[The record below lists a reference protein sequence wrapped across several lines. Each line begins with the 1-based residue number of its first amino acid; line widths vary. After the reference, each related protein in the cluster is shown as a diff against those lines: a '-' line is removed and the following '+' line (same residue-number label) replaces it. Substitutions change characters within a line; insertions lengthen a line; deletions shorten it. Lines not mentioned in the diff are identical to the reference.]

1 MISILESVAD
11 RQAVWSETANA
22 LKSAT
27 ERARYSTFIASFLG
41 ALFAAFAV
49 QQINP
54 DIATYLAVLSAISL
68 TFVTF
73 ITARWLNKDVI
84 DRHLRARIASE
95 ALKREAFLY
104 ATQSGPYH
112 DPQTRDKILLNQK
125 AEIENKVNDLL
136 LFEQTAKGLGG
147 CPRQDL
153 SLNEYLEQRIDK
165 QIKYYRDQS
174 TQYDTYSQRLHT
186 LEWMLSLV
194 AAIIAALAA
203 SPLLNI
209 DLAAITAVLT
219 TLGGIVV
226 SHLEATRFDKL
237 IPIYRA
243 TANRLVNIKLKM
255 QIDKATPADR
265 VMECEAVLAA
275 ENSAWTGL
283 WMESP

>member
-1 MISILESVAD
+1 MMSILECVAD
-11 RQAVWSETANA
+11 RQAIWSETANA

-27 ERARYSTFIASFLG
+27 DRARYSTFIASFLG

-54 DIATYLAVLSAISL
+54 GIANYLAVLSAISL
-68 TFVTF
+68 AFVTF
-73 ITARWLNKDVI
+73 ITARWLNKDVL
-84 DRHLRARIASE
+84 DRHSRVRIASE

-104 ATQSGPYH
+104 ATQTAPYH
-112 DPQTRDKILLNQK
+112 DPQTRDKILLDQK
-125 AEIENKVNDLL
+125 GEIENKVNDLL
-136 LFEQTAKGLGG
+136 LFEQTAKGLGS

-153 SLNEYLEQRIDK
+153 SLNEYMEQRVEK
-165 QIKYYRDQS
+165 QIKYYRDRS
-174 TQYDTYSQRLHT
+174 TRYNTYSQRLHT
-186 LEWMLSLV
+186 LEWMLSLI

-219 TLGGIVV
+219 TLGGVVV

-243 TANRLVNIKLKM
+243 TANRLENIRLKT
-255 QIDKATPADR
+255 QIDKATSTDW
-265 VMECEAVLAA
+265 VKECETVLAA
-275 ENSAWTGL
+275 ENSAWMGL
-283 WMESP
+283 WIES